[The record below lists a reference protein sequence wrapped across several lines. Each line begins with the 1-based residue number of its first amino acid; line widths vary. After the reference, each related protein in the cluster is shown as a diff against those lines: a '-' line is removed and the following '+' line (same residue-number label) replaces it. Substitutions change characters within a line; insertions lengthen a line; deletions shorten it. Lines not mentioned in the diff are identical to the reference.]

1 MDWATFI
8 TNSRVCRSFDERS
21 HGRNILD
28 MSSCDNMF
36 MMAQEV
42 DPADLAALNELVQ
55 RGFADVVTIEDGEPF
70 YTLGSRFV
78 PGAAPESSA

>member
-1 MDWATFI
+1 M
-8 TNSRVCRSFDERS
+8 
-21 HGRNILD
+21 L
-28 MSSCDNMF
+28 